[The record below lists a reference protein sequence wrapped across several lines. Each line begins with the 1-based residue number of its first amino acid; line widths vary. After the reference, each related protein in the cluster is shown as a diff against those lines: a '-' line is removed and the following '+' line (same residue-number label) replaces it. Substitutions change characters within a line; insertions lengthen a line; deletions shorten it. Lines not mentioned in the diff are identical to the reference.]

1 MTGKNIEFRVY
12 RNGKSKAALPS
23 ENEALDYLKR
33 SASRHK
39 KAEFVVERREVIFN
53 SYENADDKK
62 RLQEFRKPERDNAIH
77 ASIHADNWT
86 IGRK

>member
-1 MTGKNIEFRVY
+1 MTGKTVEYRVY
-12 RNGKSKAALPS
+12 RNGKSKAVLPS

-33 SASRHK
+33 AASHHK
-39 KAEFVVERREVIFN
+39 KSEFVIERRDVIFN

-77 ASIHADNWT
+77 ASIHISDRD
-86 IGRK
+86 IGR